1 MSDLAALLNQTLSA
15 HSLIVIALAFAA
27 GVASSLSPCVV
38 VMLPIL
44 IGYVGGY
51 SENSKW
57 ETGRQI
63 FLFMIG
69 FALVLTILGVL
80 AGLLGLLM
88 STLVGVWWYY
98 VLGAIAILMGLQ
110 LFGLIHVPMPQF
122 IHKLPVSNSG
132 RILAPIILGAAFG
145 AASSPCS
152 TPFLT
157 AILAFISR
165 EKNWLLGGLSLF
177 AYAFGQSTLLLFTGL
192 FTGLVKR
199 MALFRRV
206 GAVVVKVSAVVFILA
221 GIRLIALAAGWF
233 DLFAF
238 YP

>member
-1 MSDLAALLNQTLSA
+1 MTDLATLLNQTLNA

-27 GVASSLSPCVV
+27 GMASSLSPCII

-51 SENSKW
+51 SEQSKW
-57 ETGRQI
+57 AVFRQI
-63 FLFMIG
+63 LLFMVG
-69 FALVLTILGVL
+69 FALVLTTLGIL
-80 AGLLGLLM
+80 AGLLGMVM
-88 STLVGVWWYY
+88 SSLVGVWWYY
-98 VLGAIAILMGLQ
+98 ILGAITIIMGLHLLG
-110 LFGLIHVPMPQF
+110 LFEFPIPQF
-122 IHKLPVSNSG
+122 INKLPASESG

-165 EKNWLLGGLSLF
+165 EQSWALGGLSLF

-199 MALFRRV
+199 MALFRKV
-206 GAVVVKVSAVVFILA
+206 GFVIVKLSALIFILA

-233 DLFAF
+233 DMFAF